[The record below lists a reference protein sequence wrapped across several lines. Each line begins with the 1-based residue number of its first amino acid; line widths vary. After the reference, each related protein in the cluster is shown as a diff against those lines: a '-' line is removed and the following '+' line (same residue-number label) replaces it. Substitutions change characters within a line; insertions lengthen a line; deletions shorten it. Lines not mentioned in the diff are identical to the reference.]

1 MYMCIAYVYLHVCLL
16 GMQPSLCTG
25 RTCSHGAVQPF
36 LPWTTVCQA
45 LTLSGLLLKIERY
58 KDKIY
63 TLKSFQKTWEGYF
76 QFWKQR
82 TKHFKFSLLDYT
94 GNTAGAIWVWFIQWF
109 SATVSRHLLAVL
121 RFSTNTQRS
130 LPWLWRALVQKCHLC
145 VTKPPWYDCSHCAH
159 CKLINR

>member
-1 MYMCIAYVYLHVCLL
+1 MCIAYVYLCVCLL

-36 LPWTTVCQA
+36 LPWTTVCQP
-45 LTLSGLLLKIERY
+45 LTLLSLLLKIERY

-82 TKHFKFSLLDYT
+82 TKHFKFSLLDCI

-130 LPWLWRALVQKCHLC
+130 LHWLWRALVQKCQLC
-145 VTKPPWYDCSHCAH
+145 VTKAPWYHCSRCGH